1 VILSGLFGPRL
12 SRPRWRCEDRGRST
26 PHPPGPKRSGG
37 RPGAAFLDREEC
49 ERCSQGK
56 KVATA
61 VAVQAIETKTS
72 FGHTQSI
79 GVCAGAPCF
88 NREGTRLMAL
98 ISSAIPN
105 GNPGDGTALTT
116 APVCTARRCRRSLT
130 DAPSASC
137 PWRVR
142 WSAPIVWRLFHR
154 PRILGHAGGPNFTTP
169 NWRPVERNGWERFET
184 NRLAACL
191 YRPHRIR
198 RRAAGLFARTGPAA
212 PAGSRRPTSAVRR
225 RCTAPL

>member
-105 GNPGDGTALTT
+105 GNPGDRHRSHDRL
-116 APVCTARRCRRSLT
+116 PSARPADVRRSAHPT
-130 DAPSASC
+130 TPSASC

-154 PRILGHAGGPNFTTP
+154 PRILGHAGGPQFHD
-169 NWRPVERNGWERFET
+169 
-184 NRLAACL
+184 A
-191 YRPHRIR
+191 
-198 RRAAGLFARTGPAA
+198 
-212 PAGSRRPTSAVRR
+212 
-225 RCTAPL
+225 